1 MNVEDI
7 NSQRFQ
13 VALDLFG
20 VGKMLTSNSTDFLL
34 ESEGALRVYVHS
46 SWWIG
51 NTDDQKALADLSRGK
66 STLSYLISNSS
77 EFAAI
82 VHGHEPK
89 YSLIY
94 FDGRDAVELATFDG
108 DTVNWI

>member
-1 MNVEDI
+1 VDVEDF

-20 VGKMLTSNSTDFLL
+20 AGKTLTFNSTDFWL
-34 ESEGALRVYVHS
+34 ESESSLRVYVHS

-51 NTDDQKALADLSRGK
+51 NTDDGKALADLSRGE

-82 VHGHEPK
+82 VHGRQPK
-89 YSLIY
+89 YSLVH

-108 DTVNWI
+108 DKVNWI